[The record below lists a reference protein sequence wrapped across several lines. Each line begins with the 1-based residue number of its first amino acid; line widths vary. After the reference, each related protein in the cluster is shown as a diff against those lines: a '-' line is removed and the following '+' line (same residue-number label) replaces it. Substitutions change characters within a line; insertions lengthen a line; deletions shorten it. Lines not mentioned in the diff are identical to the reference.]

1 MTPHEAND
9 IAVQKAGPLDGA
21 WNTRYVMALK
31 DLGFTL
37 AKAPP
42 SPDYATLM
50 PPKPLSQFPDR
61 YLYPS
66 VIVPL

>member
-1 MTPHEAND
+1 MTPAEAND
-9 IAVQKAGPLDGA
+9 HAVAKAGQDDGA
-21 WNTRYVMALK
+21 WNTRYVLALK
-31 DLGFTL
+31 EVGFKLANTL
-37 AKAPP
+37 P

-50 PPKPLSQFPDR
+50 PPAPTAHPDR